1 MNIKRII
8 FWFSFA
14 VIIILIIWG
23 LIAASNKAQNNTLG
37 TRGTPAPITAADH
50 VSGPEDAP
58 VTIIEYSDF
67 QCPACQAYFYI
78 VEKLVASSTVP
89 IKFVYRHFPLAQHAN
104 AVPASLASEAASAQG
119 KFWEMY
125 RLIFDNYS
133 DWTELK
139 DSKPV
144 FINYA
149 NTIGLNIEQFKTD
162 MASSSL
168 KQKITDSV
176 KEGIKIGVSGTPT
189 FFINGKFID
198 NPQSYEAFKTL
209 VEQAATASKQ

>member
-23 LIAASNKAQNNTLG
+23 LIAASNKAQNNTIG
-37 TRGTPAPITAADH
+37 TLGTPAPVTTVDH
-50 VSGPEDAP
+50 VYGPENAP
-58 VTIIEYSDF
+58 VTIVEYSDF

-78 VEKLVASSTVP
+78 VERLVASSTVP
-89 IKFVYRHFPLAQHAN
+89 IKLVYRHFPLAQHIN
-104 AVPASLASEAASAQG
+104 AVPASLASEAASIQG

-125 RLIFDNYS
+125 KLIFDNYT

-139 DSKPV
+139 DPKPV
-144 FINYA
+144 FVDYA
-149 NTIGLNIEQFKTD
+149 TQIGLNIEQVRID

-176 KEGIKIGVSGTPT
+176 KEGIEIGVSGTPT
-189 FFINGKFID
+189 FFVNGKFID
-198 NPQSYEAFKTL
+198 NPKNYEEFKTI
-209 VEQAATASKQ
+209 VEQAATTSKQ